1 MIDIAGIE
9 VVPMGTHSLH
19 LRLDG
24 FPTATIA
31 AALRALNLEGVSDV
45 VPAEST
51 MLVRCEH
58 KSARRSV
65 VENLNE
71 ILSVGN
77 VAEREVDVEPLE
89 IEMVYDGQD
98 LEIVATACGMSV
110 EEVIHRHLSSEF
122 VAAFCGFA
130 PGFAYLSGLDPL
142 LHLPRRETPRTRVP
156 AGSVSIAAMYSAV
169 YPNPSPGGWHLL
181 GTTDATL
188 WNVESDPPALIEPGR
203 RVRFVRRS

>member
-1 MIDIAGIE
+1 MIDIAGVD
-9 VVPMGTHSLH
+9 VVPIGTHSLH
-19 LRLDG
+19 IRLDG
-24 FPTATIA
+24 FPTATVA
-31 AALRALNLEGVSDV
+31 AELRALNLEGVSDV

-58 KSARRSV
+58 ESARRNAV
-65 VENLNE
+65 VKLNE
-71 ILSVGN
+71 ILSVVD
-77 VAEREVDVEPLE
+77 VAERKLNLEPLE
-89 IEMVYDGQD
+89 IEVDYNGED
-98 LEIVATACGMSV
+98 LEVVARACEMSV
-110 EEVIHRHLSSEF
+110 EEVIYRHLNSEF

-130 PGFAYLSGLDPL
+130 PGFAYLAGLDPL

-188 WNVESDPPALIEPGR
+188 WNVESNPPALIEPGR
-203 RVRFVRRS
+203 RVRFVRKP

>member
-1 MIDIAGIE
+1 
-9 VVPMGTHSLH
+9 MGTHSLH

-65 VENLNE
+65 VDNLNE

-77 VAEREVDVEPLE
+77 VAEREVNVEPLE

-98 LEIVATACGMSV
+98 LEIVAAACGMSV

-203 RVRFVRRS
+203 RVRFVRKS